1 MTEEGPWGT
10 ERWTGCLFTFLSLIQ
25 QWYASLGPL
34 LSWKG
39 TSTVCCWIAFYGT
52 TYLACWSQMWWIPF
66 QNKIVSKKTTV
77 VSLNH
82 VLINPVVYSI
92 EILNGYTIFTYIND
106 IGAFN
111 KKIKKVSD
119 TVHVIKHTFCL

>member
-1 MTEEGPWGT
+1 M
-10 ERWTGCLFTFLSLIQ
+10 
-25 QWYASLGPL
+25 
-34 LSWKG
+34 
-39 TSTVCCWIAFYGT
+39 
-52 TYLACWSQMWWIPF
+52 
-66 QNKIVSKKTTV
+66 SKKTTV

-111 KKIKKVSD
+111 KNIKKVSD
-119 TVHVIKHTFCL
+119 TVDVIKHTFCLYFCKNLWGVHASSPVCISLIKRKSSLFVW